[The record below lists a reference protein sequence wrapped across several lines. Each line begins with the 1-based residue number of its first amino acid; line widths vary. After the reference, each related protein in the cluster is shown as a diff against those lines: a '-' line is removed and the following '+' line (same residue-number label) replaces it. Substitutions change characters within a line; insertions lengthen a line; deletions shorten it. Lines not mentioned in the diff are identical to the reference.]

1 MVLGRKTKNCHQYKI
16 SAGKALTKKAI
27 VAKTTVQALK
37 NKKWK
42 TQKIIQWN
50 NNNLRIKT
58 MMIKYK

>member
-42 TQKIIQWN
+42 T
-50 NNNLRIKT
+50 
-58 MMIKYK
+58 